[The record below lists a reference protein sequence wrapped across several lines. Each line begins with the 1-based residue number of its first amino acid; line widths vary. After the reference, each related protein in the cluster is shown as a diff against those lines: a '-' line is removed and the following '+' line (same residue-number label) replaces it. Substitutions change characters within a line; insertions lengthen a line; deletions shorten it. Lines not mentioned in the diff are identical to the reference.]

1 MKSSELKNQDMDSI
15 CEIRRLPAGFEKRVC
30 EYLYSRQ
37 PTARPYTFEFRKHR
51 PRWAPDDGKVY
62 AVYMREHGMTCN
74 EACITGRAAV
84 SFADA
89 KWKTLW
95 FMYSLASG
103 DFTTISPEE
112 ISLRLA
118 VSGY

>member
-1 MKSSELKNQDMDSI
+1 MDDI

-30 EYLYSRQ
+30 EYLYSCQ
-37 PTARPYTFEFRKHR
+37 PDARPYRFKSMKHR

-62 AVYMREHGMTCN
+62 VVYMREHGMTCD
-74 EACITGRAAV
+74 EACITGRSAV

-95 FMYSLASG
+95 FMYATSSN
-103 DFTTISPEE
+103 DFTSTSPEE
-112 ISLRLA
+112 VMLRLA
-118 VSGY
+118 IMGY